1 MTPSFMF
8 VLWYWNEL
16 QKDDRFTSKHSKP
29 IQEWNIYKKFRRVYM
44 GEKYENESGGKEYRE
59 PWVPNFKLLKL
70 LVITTFSTIAELNM
84 MKKLDGKERRVTYFE
99 NENQGESYKEFMAR
113 KKEDRAIEDRI
124 QKVMEEAEQMRE
136 EELYLEEREKFGQ
149 QLKKEDEIRSD
160 IRKSLNK

>member
-1 MTPSFMF
+1 MF

-44 GEKYENESGGKEYRE
+44 GEHYENESGKEYRE
-59 PWVPNFKLLKL
+59 P
-70 LVITTFSTIAELNM
+70 TIAELNM

-99 NENQGESYKEFMAR
+99 NENQGESYKEYMAR
-113 KKEDRAIEDRI
+113 KKEERAIEDRI
-124 QKVMEEAEQMRE
+124 QKVMEEAEQKRE
-136 EELYLEEREKFGQ
+136 EELYLEEREKFGE